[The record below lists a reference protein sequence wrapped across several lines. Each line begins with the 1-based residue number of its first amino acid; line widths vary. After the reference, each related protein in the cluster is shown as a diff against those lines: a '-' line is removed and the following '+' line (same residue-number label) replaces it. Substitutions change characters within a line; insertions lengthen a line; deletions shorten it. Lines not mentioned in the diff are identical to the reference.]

1 MLFIVFASAGLSAQS
16 AHTGYEALKKEPVA
30 PARVQSYYQDSYE
43 LLSGGPDGFGY
54 MYYSTQD
61 GDAEVTFNWID
72 ISTTGTALG
81 AGDDWCSGSSAS
93 TLYYLGFSFPY
104 YDQVKDS
111 ISICSNGTI
120 VLENPYD
127 YQGLSN
133 AALPDSGY
141 GPNGFIAVM
150 WDDIN
155 PADASA
161 DDIYFQ
167 AFSTC
172 PDGYSG
178 ACAVI
183 QYHNVPRY
191 GGSVYMNFEVILYDN
206 GDIKLQY
213 NSAIDY
219 TDATIGIQDSTAA
232 VGINPNW
239 YLEYVYNGN
248 PSTHIPDSGTA
259 ILFKYPPP
267 IDYDVAVLNISPA
280 GPVPVDTIIVEAT
293 LRNNGSIDLTGVP
306 VTLTIYDTATS
317 NVVFTSSTNA
327 DIAAQSIITVSFD
340 PFLPDPR
347 KVYEL
352 EVAVAEPQDTIPGND
367 TLRVLIRTA
376 LAFGD
381 IVGSWDFP
389 SLGDGGGYSFA
400 GITYASDSGKF
411 YVVSMNPMS
420 TVFEFDPNDPA
431 ATFTQTSWTLHAF
444 FGANDIPWGI
454 AYGPGGF
461 YVTHVGYDG
470 STFVGCMIGY
480 YDGSGNLYDS
490 LDVYANIEA
499 GGWLAGLDWDA
510 DNGYLWGIYVG
521 GSNSVYQI
529 DVTNKTVAGT
539 FPNVTSYSLRGISV
553 FREVDRV
560 LYGGWNQGAIYLLDY
575 SGNQEASV
583 PMLGMADVDVWM
595 ECNNPDDPI
604 YAFITLNNSTN
615 TLVKMATGFY
625 CDQVAVSEKPGVNND
640 IRLTI
645 NGRTVHLN
653 VDDIAEVY
661 SISGRKLGQFR
672 GTTTISRTG
681 LYIIKVRDRSFKVII
696 K

>member
-1 MLFIVFASAGLSAQS
+1 
-16 AHTGYEALKKEPVA
+16 
-30 PARVQSYYQDSYE
+30 
-43 LLSGGPDGFGY
+43 
-54 MYYSTQD
+54 
-61 GDAEVTFNWID
+61 
-72 ISTTGTALG
+72 
-81 AGDDWCSGSSAS
+81 
-93 TLYYLGFSFPY
+93 
-104 YDQVKDS
+104 
-111 ISICSNGTI
+111 
-120 VLENPYD
+120 
-127 YQGLSN
+127 
-133 AALPDSGY
+133 
-141 GPNGFIAVM
+141 M
-150 WDDIN
+150 WDDLN
-155 PADASA
+155 PADGSA

-167 AFSTC
+167 SFSTC
-172 PDGYSG
+172 PDGYAG

-206 GDIKLQY
+206 GDIKMQY
-213 NSAIDY
+213 NSPIDY
-219 TDATIGIQDSTAA
+219 TDATVGIQDSTAA
-232 VGINPNW
+232 AGTNPTW

-248 PSTHIPDSGTA
+248 PSTHIPDSGTV

-267 IDYDVAVLNISPA
+267 IDYDVAVLNISPT
-280 GPVPVDTIIVEAT
+280 GYVPVDTVIVEAT

-317 NVVFTSSTNA
+317 NVVFTSTINA
-327 DIAAQSIITVSFD
+327 DIPALSITTVSFD
-340 PFLPDPR
+340 PFVPDPR
-347 KVYEL
+347 KVYEV
-352 EVAVAEPQDTIPGND
+352 EVASAEPQDTIPGND

-376 LAFGD
+376 VVFGD
-381 IVGSWDFP
+381 IAGTWDFP
-389 SLGDGGGYSFA
+389 SLGDGNGYSFA

-411 YVVSMNPMS
+411 YIVSMNPMS

-444 FGANDIPWGI
+444 FGSYDIPWGI

-470 STFVGCMIGY
+470 SNFIGTMIGY
-480 YDGSGNLYDS
+480 YDGAGNLYDS
-490 LDVYANIEA
+490 LDVYANIES
-499 GGWLAGLDWDA
+499 GGWLAGLDWDL
-510 DNGYLWGIYVG
+510 DNGYLWGVYVS
-521 GSNSVYQI
+521 GSNAVYQI

-539 FPNVTSYSLRGISV
+539 FPNVTSASLRGISV

-575 SGNQEASV
+575 SGNQEASA
-583 PMLGMADVDVWM
+583 PMLGMADVDVWT
-595 ECNNPDDPI
+595 ECNSPDDPI

-625 CDQVAVSEKPGVNND
+625 CDQVAVSERPAADDG
-640 IRLTI
+640 IRLTV

-653 VDDIAEVY
+653 VDDMAEVY

-672 GTTTISRTG
+672 GTTTIDRTG

-696 K
+696 R